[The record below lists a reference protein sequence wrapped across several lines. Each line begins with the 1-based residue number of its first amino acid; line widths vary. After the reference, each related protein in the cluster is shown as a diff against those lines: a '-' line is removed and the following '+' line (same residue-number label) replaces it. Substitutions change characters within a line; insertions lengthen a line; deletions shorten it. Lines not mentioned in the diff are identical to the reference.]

1 MSVNFIKENCDQW
14 VAYAY
19 AEWLQWVRTSIPEQY
34 YLRES
39 TRILVSRMRDAV
51 ANGLNNDAWNL
62 LGQLKKLGNSIYDMR
77 NDFTG
82 KGFLYEQ
89 AEINL
94 ECAVVA
100 YEMGDRHESNAV
112 LDLTNGSFLHL
123 SIHKAVACWISGCI
137 HWQSQSH
144 FDTALVNWEKSLQ
157 IVSELA
163 KDTSGNEGRFSEGC
177 AEIAK
182 IMSDAIRRASI
193 QGFPPPPPGMP
204 GARPG
209 TGTRP
214 GPSAPL
220 DPPPSPRPHSTGGSA
235 GRTTARIR
243 TYPVI
248 GSIPAGSPIGIVDD
262 TDEMMISDRFE
273 INGHFYKAYNLKDGA
288 FINLNQNQRYYLLK
302 VSGESM
308 NNALP
313 VNIEDGDYVL
323 MIKQDTA
330 ESGDIVAAE
339 IDDKD
344 RQAEATL
351 KRYYRRDGR
360 YILEPQSRNPDLR
373 ERLTFTTDFYIRGR
387 AIAVFKRDD

>member
-1 MSVNFIKENCDQW
+1 MSTDVIKNNCDQW
-14 VAYAY
+14 IEYSYGV
-19 AEWLQWVRTSIPEQY
+19 WLLWLRQTKPDQY

-39 TRILVSRMRDAV
+39 TQILVNRMRNAV
-51 ANGLNNDAWNL
+51 AERSNEEAWNL
-62 LGQLKKLGNSIYDMR
+62 LERLKKLGTSIHGMR
-77 NDFTG
+77 NDFG
-82 KGFLYEQ
+82 GDGFLYEQ

-100 YEMGDRHESNAV
+100 CRMGDDQEAGML
-112 LDLTNGSFLHL
+112 LDMTSGSFGGR
-123 SIHKAVACWISGCI
+123 SVHKAVTCWIAGCI
-137 HWQSQSH
+137 QWQSQSH
-144 FDTALVNWEKSLQ
+144 FEIALVNWEKSCR
-157 IVSELA
+157 IMTELA
-163 KDTSGNEGRFSEGC
+163 GNNTFDTTFAGGC
-177 AEIAK
+177 DRIAGE
-182 IMSDAIRRASI
+182 MRDAIRETSI
-193 QGFPPPPPGMP
+193 LGFPPPPPGVP

-262 TDEMMISDRFE
+262 SDEMMISDRFE